1 MSLSWVS
8 FSCWGLIV
16 GLNQIVKNDS
26 MDSNNW
32 WNDVIN
38 IGNGKF
44 NLDLSNIHL
53 LYNDIVN
60 EKTYQPIMQKINWI
74 IVGVKKL
81 GFCIGLGVS
90 WSSMMVGSNGDGDVI
105 GCSSLWSLVEREMF
119 GFWEFTIDGLRY
131 ISVWDEFRRR
141 PVSDCNESI
150 TMMNIDGVL
159 VPLIMF

>member
-1 MSLSWVS
+1 M
-8 FSCWGLIV
+8 
-16 GLNQIVKNDS
+16 
-26 MDSNNW
+26 
-32 WNDVIN
+32 IN

-90 WSSMMVGSNGDGDVI
+90 
-105 GCSSLWSLVEREMF
+105 
-119 GFWEFTIDGLRY
+119 
-131 ISVWDEFRRR
+131 
-141 PVSDCNESI
+141 
-150 TMMNIDGVL
+150 
-159 VPLIMF
+159 